1 MEYVS
6 TGIATLEESMSVMNS
21 VLSIFPKSS
30 YKYNLLIPV
39 MALLIEGQYQIC
51 GKTYVLTDQ
60 DKMYL
65 ESITFVRDKEFSDPY
80 HNSLE
85 QWPIDCFISLPDF
98 TNLGRAASIIG
109 VDPDNAKDAGF
120 HTHMSYI
127 ASKRYITMQF
137 QLLNGSI
144 TTANYMKIGGNLNEF
159 VSRVCN
165 FLRIQNAQDVLHIL
179 NSTRVMINPR

>member
-1 MEYVS
+1 M
-6 TGIATLEESMSVMNS
+6 TVMNS
-21 VLSIFPKSS
+21 VLTMFPKTS
-30 YKYNLLIPV
+30 YKFNLLIPV

-65 ESITFVRDKEFSDPY
+65 ESFTFMRDREFTDPY
-80 HNSLE
+80 HNSPE
-85 QWPIDCFISLPDF
+85 MWPIDHSIVLPDF
-98 TNLGRAASIIG
+98 ENLGKEASIMG
-109 VDPDNAKDAGF
+109 VNPDNAMDAGF
-120 HTHMSYI
+120 KVHMAYI

-165 FLRIQNAQDVLHIL
+165 FLRIENKQDVIHIL
-179 NSTRVMINPR
+179 NSTRVMINPQ